1 MLLLGV
7 PTMTGLI
14 RNLHTDGMPPGVDP
28 SAADGPSSPHWQQVK
43 TLGVAEVVMT
53 ILEASKTMPS
63 ATAAAVSRGRHGRG
77 VRVRVSLLERTQSPD
92 GTPGETD
99 GTERVIAI
107 FMARELSA
115 DLADAFGTRDVITL
129 K

>member
-1 MLLLGV
+1 
-7 PTMTGLI
+7 
-14 RNLHTDGMPPGVDP
+14 
-28 SAADGPSSPHWQQVK
+28 
-43 TLGVAEVVMT
+43 MT

-63 ATAAAVSRGRHGRG
+63 TAAAAVCRDRHSGG

-107 FMARELSA
+107 FMARELSD

-129 K
+129 E